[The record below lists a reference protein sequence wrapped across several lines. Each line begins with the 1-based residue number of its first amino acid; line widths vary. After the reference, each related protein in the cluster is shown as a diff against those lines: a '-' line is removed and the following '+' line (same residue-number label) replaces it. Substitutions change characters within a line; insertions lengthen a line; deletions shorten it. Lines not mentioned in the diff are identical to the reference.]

1 MFSKNYNKRK
11 IILTEFIIVA
21 NVTTSATEGLNLLGN
36 LQPHVKQ
43 LDNEKLQEGIVKA
56 AGVV

>member
-36 LQPHVKQ
+36 LQPYVKQ
-43 LDNEKLQEGIVKA
+43 LDNEKLQEGIAKA